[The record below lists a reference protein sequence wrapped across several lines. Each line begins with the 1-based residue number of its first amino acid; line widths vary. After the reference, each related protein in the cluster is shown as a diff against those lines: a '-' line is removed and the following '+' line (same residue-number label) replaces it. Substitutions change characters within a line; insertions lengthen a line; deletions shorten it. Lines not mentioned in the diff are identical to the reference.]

1 MPYLP
6 CHNHATCRICCL
18 LCAVCVSPQGYL
30 VGLTVQG
37 VGYRLEPV
45 PEEVVAAAVRA
56 RRGDAAAADSSA
68 RRPMFWEQE
77 AEKSNIAYP
86 HKQPTK
92 AVRLK
97 VGGFGCVAGVGGE
110 ALTDCWVGG

>member
-1 MPYLP
+1 M
-6 CHNHATCRICCL
+6 RQL
-18 LCAVCVSPQGYL
+18 LLLTLIVVLQGYL

-45 PEEVVAAAVRA
+45 SEDVVKAAIRA
-56 RRGDAAAADSSA
+56 RKGDAAAEDSSVKRA
-68 RRPMFWEQE
+68 MFWEQE

-86 HKQPTK
+86 HKQPAK

-97 VGGFGCVAGVGGE
+97 VCRKYLINE
-110 ALTDCWVGG
+110 CCECL